1 MAEIYQIYGQDAHDM
16 TVKLL
21 EASDA
26 VRLVPPGGS
35 VALKPNL
42 VVAGTPENG
51 ATTHAG
57 VLSGCIEYFRAR
69 GVRDISVIEGSWVGD
84 ETMRAMRRAGYDKV
98 CKAYGVPFYDL
109 KKDDVR
115 GVRTP
120 IGTIDVCRRAL
131 DAGLLV
137 DLPVLKGHCQTMM
150 TCALKNLKGCLPDRE
165 KRHFHAMGLQKPIA
179 ALGAAL
185 KPGLIVVDSICGD
198 LDFEEGGTPVQTNR
212 MYLGTD
218 AVQLDAYGCALM
230 GLSLEEV
237 PYVRLAEQYGGG
249 SAAWRPEDVIEL
261 NSPSEAA
268 GYPRPRGTVA
278 GLTKNVHEDQA
289 CSACFA
295 ALVRAL
301 HTTRCGQGEQIY
313 IGQGWQGKT
322 PDGLGIGKCCR
333 GATQCVMGCPPTADA
348 IARRLE
354 ELHWS

>member
-1 MAEIYQIYGQDAHDM
+1 M
-16 TVKLL
+16 
-21 EASDA
+21 
-26 VRLVPPGGS
+26 
-35 VALKPNL
+35 
-42 VVAGTPENG
+42 
-51 ATTHAG
+51 
-57 VLSGCIEYFRAR
+57 
-69 GVRDISVIEGSWVGD
+69 
-84 ETMRAMRRAGYDKV
+84 
-98 CKAYGVPFYDL
+98 
-109 KKDDVR
+109 R

-313 IGQGWQGKT
+313 IGQGWQGKA
-322 PDGLGIGKCCR
+322 PDGLGIGRCCR
-333 GATQCVMGCPPTADA
+333 GAAQCVMGCPPTADA